1 MSMNNNPIDQD
12 PIDHIEETAANRIGS
27 RIREIRLARGLTQA
41 ELGDKVGL
49 TADRIRQYEAGYR
62 KPKTDTIKAIASALE
77 VQPLAMIDPVS
88 TEYLGAVYALF
99 ELEKLY
105 DLSLVHEN
113 GIYSLQFKSERAQA
127 LIKYLK
133 VWYSALDIYKTRLSQ
148 AHNTEEAE
156 AELKRY
162 NLFKWSLPMVSADED
177 ATSMQIKMYDELIDE
192 LREKLRV
199 VELRAQG
206 EHEKPSS

>member
-1 MSMNNNPIDQD
+1 MSMNHNPIDQD

-27 RIREIRLARGLTQA
+27 RIREIRLARGLTQ
-41 ELGDKVGL
+41 V
-49 TADRIRQYEAGYR
+49 
-62 KPKTDTIKAIASALE
+62 
-77 VQPLAMIDPVS
+77 
-88 TEYLGAVYALF
+88 
-99 ELEKLY
+99 
-105 DLSLVHEN
+105 
-113 GIYSLQFKSERAQA
+113 
-127 LIKYLK
+127 KYLK

-162 NLFKWSLPMVSADED
+162 NLFKWSLPMVPADED

>member
-99 ELEKLY
+99 ELEKLC
-105 DLSLVHEN
+105 S
-113 GIYSLQFKSERAQA
+113 S
-127 LIKYLK
+127 
-133 VWYSALDIYKTRLSQ
+133 SQ
-148 AHNTEEAE
+148 S
-156 AELKRY
+156 ELKHWL
-162 NLFKWSLPMVSADED
+162 N
-177 ATSMQIKMYDELIDE
+177 T
-192 LREKLRV
+192 
-199 VELRAQG
+199 
-206 EHEKPSS
+206 